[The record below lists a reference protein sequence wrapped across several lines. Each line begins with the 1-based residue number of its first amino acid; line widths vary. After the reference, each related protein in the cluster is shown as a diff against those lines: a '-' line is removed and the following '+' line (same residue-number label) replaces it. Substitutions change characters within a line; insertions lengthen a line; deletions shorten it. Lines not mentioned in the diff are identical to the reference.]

1 MFFSCD
7 FFASGPRI
15 PSIISTYA
23 QPLLDPPKNLILAHQ
38 TLNVASKDPDG
49 VPEFNVGN
57 LKLVGL
63 EYPTTLLNQVLKA

>member
-15 PSIISTYA
+15 
-23 QPLLDPPKNLILAHQ
+23 PPKNLILAHQ